1 MAQFYPWF
9 VFVHLVGLV
18 LFSISHGVS
27 IAGAQAIR
35 AERDPAVIAARLD
48 TSKKAVGISYVSL
61 VLLGVGGLGAAWVGG
76 LLLAP
81 WIVASYVV
89 LAVVLIV
96 MWAVATPYYIRLRTA
111 IGDGSGE
118 ALSPEAAALLGSRR
132 YDVLTAVGAVGL
144 VVLVWLMVL
153 KPG

>member
-1 MAQFYPWF
+1 MEFYPWL

-18 LFSISHGVS
+18 LFAISHGVS

-35 AERDPAVIAARLD
+35 AERNPAVIAARLD
-48 TSKKAVGISYVSL
+48 TSKKAVGISYAAL
-61 VLLGVGGLGAAWVGG
+61 VLLGVGGLGAAWIGG

-81 WIVASYVV
+81 WVIGSYVV
-89 LAVVLIV
+89 LGVVLVV

-111 IGDGSGE
+111 IGDGSGDD
-118 ALSPEAAALLGSRR
+118 LSPGAAALLRSRR
-132 YDVLTAVGAVGL
+132 YDVLTAVGAIGL
-144 VVLVWLMVL
+144 VVLVGLMVL